1 MKTTLLK
8 TTLSTIMAALLLQ
21 TVASSASETNT
32 VTRTCCMRPLAPATF
47 TDKSL
52 YQVQSKWTTDA
63 GKEIKFSDLAGKP
76 QVVLMFFS
84 HCTTACPV
92 LVYNLRNIESSLTP
106 AERDQIGITLVSFD
120 SERDTPAVLS
130 QYRKA
135 LNLSGDWTLLN
146 GKPDDIRE
154 LAALLGVQYKQNA
167 DGQFAHSNA
176 ITLLNADGEI
186 VFQQTGLD
194 GSPEEMRSQ
203 IRQLLTVK
211 K

>member
-1 MKTTLLK
+1 MKTTLLN
-8 TTLSTIMAALLLQ
+8 TTLFALATVLLQ
-21 TVASSASETNT
+21 SGAASASETNV
-32 VTRTCCMRPLAPATF
+32 VTRACCMRPLAPATF
-47 TDKSL
+47 TEKSL

-84 HCTTACPV
+84 HCTTACPA
-92 LVYNLRNIESSLTP
+92 LVYHLRDIESSLTP
-106 AERDQIGITLVSFD
+106 AERSRIGFTLVSFD

-135 LNLSGDWTLLN
+135 LNLSDDWTLLN

-167 DGQFAHSNA
+167 DGQFSHSNA
-176 ITLLNADGEI
+176 ITLLNTDGEI

-194 GSPEEMRSQ
+194 SGPEDMVKQ
-203 IRQLLTVK
+203 IRQLLMAR
-211 K
+211 